1 MRTVDPRDHVAA
13 LREAGQTVRAVRGER
28 VVFDP
33 AQVTLVVDGW
43 MRVARDAAF
52 VRDVTLAL
60 AGPGAML
67 GAGALFGERSAETC
81 ATAITDATLAV
92 FDPAVLR
99 ERADSAAFYVWLS
112 QGFAQRTLAVHRKLE
127 AFSRAGVEAR
137 VAAGLLDI
145 AAAGGIVQPDGAIRL
160 TLPLSQ
166 ADLAGLAGTTRESA
180 SGAVAGFARAG
191 LVQGG
196 RLRGLLVL
204 DPAGLER
211 AAAG

>member
-1 MRTVDPRDHVAA
+1 MRTVDPRDHVTA
-13 LREAGQTVRAVRGER
+13 LREAGQTVRAARGER
-28 VVFDP
+28 IIFDP
-33 AQVTLVVDGW
+33 AQVTLVVEGCL
-43 MRVARDAAF
+43 RVARDAAF

-67 GAGALFGERSAETC
+67 GAGSLFGERSAETC
-81 ATAITDATLAV
+81 AVAITEATLVV
-92 FDPAVLR
+92 FDPAALR
-99 ERADSAAFYVWLS
+99 ERVADAAFYVWLTRDL
-112 QGFAQRTLAVHRKLE
+112 AQRTLAVHRKLE

-137 VAAGLLDI
+137 VAAGLLEI
-145 AAAGGIVQPDGAIRL
+145 AAAGGTALSDGAIRL

-180 SGAVAGFARAG
+180 SGAVAALARAG

-196 RLRGLLVL
+196 RLRGLVVL